1 MNGVLKFLRRYGW
14 LVGVVAITLAWSLLL
29 IGDAVPT
36 LRGPAGR
43 RWPYEPAM
51 SSARATTVGFVFL
64 VYLVGAIWLMRRAAR
79 QDADSNYLWVRAA
92 IVWAVLGTASIQCAV
107 IYLRHSDVLRELFD
121 RTVSLHSGGY
131 FSAVVSVESINEYLR
146 RFPTLMPDFPIHPKR
161 HPPGIPLA
169 FWLARQAFSLIPS
182 LSRPAAAVLRRF
194 QCDNLW
200 LQSLSDPQVASAWVS
215 IVLPGLA
222 GLVVLPLYRL
232 GRHFME
238 KRLALTAVLVYPLI
252 PSVSLF
258 ATMWDQLIPLFTTLA
273 LLALVKGLE
282 QRRLVLVA
290 GAGVAMSVGTF
301 FSLGMVMGLAVLGL
315 YALFCHISQRPV
327 DAQRVVLDGV
337 VFAAGLASVW
347 LVYWLF
353 WEVTVLDIWQ
363 VAMSFHFDMK
373 DTYLPGLF
381 HLYDFLVFLGIP
393 LVFLLVRGV
402 WQAFRSSGK
411 GTTHLLALAFGLGLL
426 VIDLSGSSKGEVA
439 RVWMFLIPW
448 AVVVGVQAL
457 GQLNPRDGGLEHPWL
472 ASAVIVLVGVQTFAA
487 ATNLQVIHTRHD
499 EPSPPVSIASTLP
512 SQAQPLRVQ
521 FDDGIELVGYR
532 VESDVNADPSVAV
545 TLYWRARAF
554 VKWPWTVFR
563 HVMADGE
570 LVGQRDGPPVGGKW
584 PTTCWEPGQVVMDA
598 ERIPLDAHDLE
609 GATLRIGLYDP
620 QSGRRLPVTGADS
633 AAQDDAVE
641 IPLSP

>member
-14 LVGVVAITLAWSLLL
+14 LVGVAAITLAWSLLL

-43 RWPYEPAM
+43 RWPYEPAT
-51 SSARATTVGFVFL
+51 SSARATTVGFIFL
-64 VYLVGAIWLMRRAAR
+64 VYLVGAIWLMRRAAP

-92 IVWAVLGTASIQCAV
+92 IVWAVLGTPLIQCAV

-169 FWLARQAFSLIPS
+169 FWLARQAFSLIPG

-200 LQSLSDPQVASAWVS
+200 LQSLSDPQVASAWIS

-232 GRHFME
+232 GRHFMD
-238 KRLALTAVLVYPLI
+238 KGLALIAVLAYPLI

-258 ATMWDQLIPLFTTLA
+258 ATMWDQFIPLFTTLA

-282 QRRLVLVA
+282 QRRLFLLA
-290 GAGVAMSVGTF
+290 GAGLAMSIGTF

-315 YALFCHISQRPV
+315 YGLFWHVSQRPV
-327 DAQRVVLDGV
+327 DARRMVLDGV
-337 VFAAGLASVW
+337 AFAAGLVSVW
-347 LVYWLF
+347 LVYWFF
-353 WEVTVLDIWQ
+353 WGVTVLDIWQ
-363 VAMSFHFDMK
+363 VAMSFHFRMK
-373 DTYLPGLF
+373 ETYLPGLF

-393 LVFLLVRGV
+393 LVFLLTGGV
-402 WQAFRSSGK
+402 WRAFRSLEKAPS
-411 GTTHLLALAFGLGLL
+411 HLVALAFGLGLL

-457 GQLNPRDGGLEHPWL
+457 GQLNPRDGGLERPWL
-472 ASAVIVLVGVQTFAA
+472 AGAIVVLVGVQTFAA
-487 ATNLQVIHTRHD
+487 ATNLQVIHTRYD
-499 EPSPPVSIASTLP
+499 EPSPPVSVASTLP
-512 SQAQPLRVQ
+512 SQAQPLHVQ

-532 VESDVNADPSVAV
+532 IEGNVNVDPSVDV
-545 TLYWRARAF
+545 TLYWRARAL
-554 VKWPWTVFR
+554 VRWPWTVFR
-563 HVMADGE
+563 HVMANGE
-570 LVGQRDGPPVGGKW
+570 LVGQRDGQPVGGQW
-584 PTTCWEPGQVVMDA
+584 PTTCWEPGQVVIDA
-598 ERIPLDAHDLE
+598 ERIPLDTRDLE
-609 GATLRIGLYDP
+609 RATLIIGLYDP
-620 QSGRRLPVTGADS
+620 LSGRRLPVTGADS
-633 AAQDDAVE
+633 AAEDDAVE
-641 IPLSP
+641 ISLSP